1 MLGPRYFYVII
12 GGGLAGLQLARQLS
26 RDVFF
31 KGKKIAIIDSDFS
44 MPVKTWCFW
53 EKGKGKWDD
62 LLTKSWNKG
71 KFISSEEN
79 INLQLSPYTYKMIKA
94 KDYHQQLQDEIE
106 ESGDIEFITDEIQ
119 KIDPVTMKARGQ
131 KKSYGATHFFDSR
144 VDPSYLESKKH
155 TTIFQHF
162 KGWEV
167 ETEKPIFTP
176 ESFTMMDY
184 RIKYPDATAFTYI
197 LPFTE
202 KKALVEYTFFSPFL
216 TEDKVYDEMLQQ
228 YFEKILK
235 TKKFKIRSTETGV
248 IPMTD
253 FPFDKANTE
262 QITKIGTGGGW
273 VKPSTGYSFKN
284 TEKRIAKIIEN
295 IKSGK
300 QPGENLINNKF
311 RKYDAIFLDV
321 LAQNNQKGEEIFTK
335 FYTKNSPQDIFR
347 YLDEETSVSEDLKI
361 MLSLYSFD
369 FVASF
374 FRKAF

>member
-71 KFISSEEN
+71 NFISSEEN
-79 INLQLSPYTYKMIKA
+79 IDLQLSPYTYKMIKA
-94 KDYHQQLQDEIE
+94 KDYHQKLQDEIE
-106 ESGDIEFITDEIQ
+106 ESGDIEFITDEIR
-119 KIDPVTMKARGQ
+119 KIDPVTMKAKGL

-167 ETEKPIFTP
+167 ETEKPVFTP
-176 ESFTMMDY
+176 DSFTMMDY

-235 TKKFKIRSTETGV
+235 TKDFQIKSTETGV

-284 TEKRIAKIIEN
+284 TEKRIGKIIEN

-300 QPGENLINNKF
+300 LPGENLINNKF

-335 FYTKNSPQDIFR
+335 FYNKNSPQDIFR

-369 FVASF
+369 FVTSF
-374 FRKAF
+374 FRKTF

>member
-1 MLGPRYFYVII
+1 MIPKSNLYASCKVDKKGYLVEIKEKHQFNNDKTKDLYSPGLYYF
-12 GGGLAGLQLARQLS
+12 
-26 RDVFF
+26 
-31 KGKKIAIIDSDFS
+31 KTGKILK
-44 MPVKTWCFW
+44 KYC
-53 EKGKGKWDD
+53 K
-62 LLTKSWNKG
+62 
-71 KFISSEEN
+71 
-79 INLQLSPYTYKMIKA
+79 KMIKA
-94 KDYHQQLQDEIE
+94 KDYHQKLQDEIE
-106 ESGDIEFITDEIQ
+106 ESADIEFITDEIR
-119 KIDPVTMKARGQ
+119 KIDPVTMKAKGL

-167 ETEKPIFTP
+167 ETEKPVFTP
-176 ESFTMMDY
+176 DSFTMMDY

-235 TKKFKIRSTETGV
+235 TKDFQIKSTETGV

-284 TEKRIAKIIEN
+284 TEKRIGKIIEN

-300 QPGENLINNKF
+300 LPGENLINNKF

-335 FYTKNSPQDIFR
+335 FYKKNSPQDIFR

-369 FVASF
+369 FVTSF
-374 FRKAF
+374 FRKTF

>member
-79 INLQLSPYTYKMIKA
+79 IDLQLSPYTYKMIKA
-94 KDYHQQLQDEIE
+94 KDYHQKLQDEIE

-119 KIDPVTMKARGQ
+119 KIDPVTMKAKGL

-144 VDPSYLESKKH
+144 IDPSYLESKKH

-167 ETEKPIFTP
+167 ETEKPVFTP
-176 ESFTMMDY
+176 DSFTMMDY

-235 TKKFKIRSTETGV
+235 TKDFQIKSTETGV

-284 TEKRIAKIIEN
+284 TEKRIEKIIEN

-300 QPGENLINNKF
+300 LPGENLINYKF

-335 FYTKNSPQDIFR
+335 FYNKNSPQDIFR

-369 FVASF
+369 FVTSL
-374 FRKAF
+374 FRKTF

>member
-53 EKGKGKWDD
+53 EKSKGKWDD
-62 LLTKSWNKG
+62 LHTKSWNKG

-79 INLQLSPYTYKMIKA
+79 IDLQLSPYTYKMIKA
-94 KDYHQQLQDEIE
+94 KDYHQKLQDEIE

-119 KIDPVTMKARGQ
+119 KIDPVTMKAKGL

-167 ETEKPIFTP
+167 ETEKPVFTP
-176 ESFTMMDY
+176 DSFTMMDY

-202 KKALVEYTFFSPFL
+202 KKALIEYTFFSPFL

-235 TKKFKIRSTETGV
+235 TKDFQIKSTETGV

-284 TEKRIAKIIEN
+284 TEKRIGKIIEN

-300 QPGENLINNKF
+300 LPGENLINYKF

-335 FYTKNSPQDIFR
+335 FYNKNSPQDIFR

-369 FVASF
+369 FVTSF
-374 FRKAF
+374 FRKTF

>member
-79 INLQLSPYTYKMIKA
+79 IDLQLSPYTYKMIKA
-94 KDYHQQLQDEIE
+94 KDYHQKLQDEIE

-119 KIDPVTMKARGQ
+119 KIDPVTMKAKGL

-144 VDPSYLESKKH
+144 IDPSYLESKKH

-167 ETEKPIFTP
+167 ETEKPVFTP
-176 ESFTMMDY
+176 DSFTMMDY

-235 TKKFKIRSTETGV
+235 TKDFQIKSTETGV

-284 TEKRIAKIIEN
+284 TEKRIGKIIEN

-300 QPGENLINNKF
+300 LPGENLINYKF

-335 FYTKNSPQDIFR
+335 FYNKNSPQDIFR

-369 FVASF
+369 FVTSF
-374 FRKAF
+374 FRKTF

>member
-79 INLQLSPYTYKMIKA
+79 IDLQLSPYTYKMIKA
-94 KDYHQQLQDEIE
+94 KDYHQKLQDEIE

-119 KIDPVTMKARGQ
+119 KIDPVTMKAKGL

-167 ETEKPIFTP
+167 ETEKPVFTP
-176 ESFTMMDY
+176 DSFTMMDY

-235 TKKFKIRSTETGV
+235 TKDFQIKSTETGV

-284 TEKRIAKIIEN
+284 TEKRIGKIIEN

-300 QPGENLINNKF
+300 LPGGNLINYKF

-335 FYTKNSPQDIFR
+335 FYNKNSPQDIFR

-369 FVASF
+369 FVTSF
-374 FRKAF
+374 FRKSF